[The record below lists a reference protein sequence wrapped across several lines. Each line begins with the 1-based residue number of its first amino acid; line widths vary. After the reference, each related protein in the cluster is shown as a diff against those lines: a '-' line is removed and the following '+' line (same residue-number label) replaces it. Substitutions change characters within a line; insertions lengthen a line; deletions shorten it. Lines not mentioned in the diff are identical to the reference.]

1 MVINTKFGYIMF
13 TYKQKCA
20 IILLSNAFERGFN
33 GMKARDIS
41 GVSKGFI
48 GRLRDEVGAVRK
60 RNQLERL
67 EPYANIIDEVF
78 EKYNTDDESRTM
90 MFKFLR
96 NPKEGTVTR
105 RKHTEN
111 CEEIAG
117 EIADSFDWLNS
128 DIVRV
133 MARHHD
139 IGHTFLGHS
148 GEWWLSSIKDTY
160 GMPNFVH
167 NAIGA
172 RNLSLRFK
180 VQDEICEK
188 IKEANPNISDKSL
201 RAIKNDMWLIFD
213 AINDHNGE
221 KSEYSY
227 APDFTKKRKQ
237 YEEELMGC
245 YTKKGFDRSLIP
257 ATAEGSLM
265 RLTDKISY
273 VPFDLVDIFRN
284 NCNMPKGMINGEEY
298 DFYEE
303 YRKAFSDLGM
313 TDDSLDKLLACK
325 TNEEYDNFAK
335 DIQKILIDDV
345 KKNTRRN
352 NIRMSQKMSNA
363 MNKMRDINNKLMVNY
378 TVLKEDHENYLP
390 SLEGIMQLAG
400 RALITSGLINS
411 NNVESSD
418 LSQMSLNEKI
428 MLMLNKLKNA
438 KLAIGFAEYI
448 STITPED
455 FTFTVESCKKSFEE
469 TIKGEIE
476 VARAVTTGVLD
487 AVEIQAEGEKKK
499 RIESY
504 IREFS
509 DILNA
514 TYENSSMQ
522 KVMNPLST
530 NPIDKFKRKIWL
542 DKASQR
548 IKESSI
554 SKLKH
559 GSKKDGIISLP
570 EMVSMEI
577 GAQYLA
583 SLNDYEWREVFEIY
597 SNPTPKVKYSLGR
610 PYNSFNFRAEAQPHK
625 AWDNISKLQAKEA
638 EMGLTKVG
646 DASIFAM
653 FKNSLLWKKKDGI
666 EK

>member
-1 MVINTKFGYIMF
+1 MG
-13 TYKQKCA
+13 
-20 IILLSNAFERGFN
+20 
-33 GMKARDIS
+33 ARDIS
-41 GVSKGFI
+41 GVSYSFV
-48 GRLRDEVGAVRK
+48 GRLRDEIGAVRK

-78 EKYNTDDESRTM
+78 EKYNTDDENRTM
-90 MFKFLR
+90 MFKLLR

-111 CEEIAG
+111 CKEIAG

-172 RNLSLRFK
+172 RNLSLRYK
-180 VQDEICEK
+180 VQDEICAK
-188 IKEANPNISDKSL
+188 IQETNPDISKRSL
-201 RAIKNDMWLIFD
+201 EAIKNDMWLIFD

-227 APDFTKKRKQ
+227 APDFTKKRQQ

-245 YTKKGFDRSLIP
+245 YTKKGFDRTLIP

-284 NCNMPKGMINGEEY
+284 NCNMPKGIINGEEY

-303 YRKAFSDLGM
+303 YRKAFRDLGM
-313 TDDSLDKLLACK
+313 ADDSLDRLLACK
-325 TNEEYDNFAK
+325 TNEEYDDFAK
-335 DIQKILIDDV
+335 EIQKIFIADV

-352 NIRMSQKMSNA
+352 NIRMSPEISNV
-363 MNKMRDINNKLMVNY
+363 MNRMRDINNKLMVNY
-378 TVLKEDHENYLP
+378 TVLKEDHENYVP
-390 SLEGIMQLAG
+390 ALEDIMKSAG
-400 RALITSGLINS
+400 RFFIRTGIIDKD
-411 NNVESSD
+411 NVELSD
-418 LSQMSLNEKI
+418 LPKFISDEERKK
-428 MLMLNKLKNA
+428 LMLDSFKNDELAYGLA
-438 KLAIGFAEYI
+438 KYI
-448 STITPED
+448 FTITPED
-455 FTFTVESCKKSFEE
+455 FAFTVESCKKSFEE

-476 VARAVTTGVLD
+476 VARAVTTGTVN
-487 AVEIQAEGEKKK
+487 AVEIKAEGEKKK
-499 RIESY
+499 RIETY
-504 IREFS
+504 IREFN

-514 TYENSSMQ
+514 TYENDSMQ

-530 NPIDKFKRKIWL
+530 NPIDKFKRRVWL

-548 IKESSI
+548 IKESSVA
-554 SKLKH
+554 KLKY
-559 GSKKDGIISLP
+559 GSEKDGIISLP
-570 EMVSMEI
+570 EMVAMEI
-577 GAQYLA
+577 GSQYLA
-583 SLNDYEWREVFEIY
+583 SLNDYEWKRVFEL
-597 SNPTPKVKYSLGR
+597 SRNPSPEVKASLGR
-610 PYNSFNFRAEAQPHK
+610 PYDTFDFRAEAQPHK

-638 EMGLTKVG
+638 ETGLTKT
-646 DASIFAM
+646 DASVFAM
-653 FKNSLLWKKKDGI
+653 FKSFWPFKKSD
-666 EK
+666 EKTR

>member
-1 MVINTKFGYIMF
+1 
-13 TYKQKCA
+13 
-20 IILLSNAFERGFN
+20 
-33 GMKARDIS
+33 MKARDIS
-41 GVSKGFI
+41 GVSNGFI
-48 GRLRDEVGAVRK
+48 GRLRDEIGAVRK

-90 MFKFLR
+90 MFKLLR

-111 CEEIAG
+111 CKEIAG
-117 EIADSFDWLNS
+117 DIADSFDWLNS

-172 RNLSLRFK
+172 RNLSLRYK

-188 IKEANPNISDKSL
+188 IKEVNPNISDKNL
-201 RAIKNDMWLIFD
+201 KAIKNDMWLIFD

-245 YTKKGFDRSLIP
+245 YTKKGFDRTLIP

-273 VPFDLVDIFRN
+273 IPFDLVDIFRN

-298 DFYEE
+298 DFYAE

-313 TDDSLDKLLACK
+313 ADDSLDKLLACK

-335 DIQKILIDDV
+335 DIQKILIADV

-352 NIRMSQKMSNA
+352 NIRMSSEMSNV

-378 TVLKEDHENYLP
+378 TVLKEDHENYVPTL
-390 SLEGIMQLAG
+390 
-400 RALITSGLINS
+400 
-411 NNVESSD
+411 
-418 LSQMSLNEKI
+418 EKI
-428 MLMLNKLKNA
+428 MKSTGRVLLKTGIIDRNNIENSLISKFSSNESRKKLLFDSYKDDELTYGLA
-438 KLAIGFAEYI
+438 KYI

-455 FTFTVESCKKSFEE
+455 FAFTVESCKQSFEE

-476 VARAVTTGVLD
+476 VARAVTTGAVD

-548 IKESSI
+548 IEESSV
-554 SKLKH
+554 SKLKD
-559 GSKKDGIISLP
+559 GSEKDGIISLP
-570 EMVSMEI
+570 EMVAMEI

-583 SLNDYEWREVFEIY
+583 SLNDYEWKRVFELY
-597 SNPTPKVKYSLGR
+597 SNPTQEVKDSLGR
-610 PYNSFNFRAEAQPHK
+610 TYDSFDFRAEAKPHK

-638 EMGLTKVG
+638 EIGLTKTT
-646 DASIFAM
+646 DTSIFAM
-653 FKNSLLWKKKDGI
+653 FKNIYPFDRKNDKTR
-666 EK
+666 